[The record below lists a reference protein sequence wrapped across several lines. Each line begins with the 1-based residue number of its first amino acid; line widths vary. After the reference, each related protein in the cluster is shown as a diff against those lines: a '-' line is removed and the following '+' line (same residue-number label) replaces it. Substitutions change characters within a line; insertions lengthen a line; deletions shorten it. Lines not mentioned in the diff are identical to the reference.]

1 MTKWVLQLVCQQWG
15 FALALIGKFSNRKR
29 AAPMNRP
36 SKKSKSESFEIV
48 GHLPEFSATHA
59 RCTLCSSKK
68 IENRTFIQEYFMNL

>member
-1 MTKWVLQLVCQQWG
+1 MTKWILQLVCQQWS
-15 FALALIGKFSNRKR
+15 FALAFIEKFSNRKR

-36 SKKSKSESFEIV
+36 SKKSKSQSFEIV